1 MIVKK
6 GSIEVHED
14 GAHLEE
20 MLRFVDGLPTGK
32 YDYVLVDGS
41 KNRSLPQ
48 LKYLFGVVLK
58 TISREHPQHPP
69 VNALYRYFEEIYAPL
84 HTCDIDGEKFEYL
97 DLKNEKSTE
106 VDDVIQ
112 CIIHHAKKEWGI
124 KVPTREELK
133 TAEAKALYA
142 DAYMDCW
149 KDYQHI
155 ISTNK

>member
-6 GSIEVHED
+6 GVVEVHED
-14 GAHLEE
+14 GVHMEE

-32 YDYVLVDGS
+32 YDYILVDDS

-58 TISREHPQHPP
+58 TISRELPGNPP
-69 VNALYRYFEEIYAPL
+69 VNALYRFFEDTYAPI
-84 HTCDIDGEKFEYL
+84 HTCTIHGEKFEYL

-112 CIIHHAKKEWGI
+112 RIIRHAEKEWGI
-124 KVPTREELK
+124 RIPTKEELQ
-133 TAEAKALYA
+133 AAPAKALYA
-142 DAYMDCW
+142 EAYMDVW
-149 KDYQHI
+149 KDFNHI
-155 ISTNK
+155 IQKQ